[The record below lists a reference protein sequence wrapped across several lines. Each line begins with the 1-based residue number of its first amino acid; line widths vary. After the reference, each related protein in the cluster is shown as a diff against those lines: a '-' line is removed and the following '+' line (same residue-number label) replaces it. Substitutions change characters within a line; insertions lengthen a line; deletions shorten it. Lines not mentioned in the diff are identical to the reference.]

1 MIVEIF
7 GWLLVVVEHRT
18 EVVGVVVVVVDDR
31 GIALKVN
38 VERRQEQE
46 EEKQI
51 T

>member
-18 EVVGVVVVVVDDR
+18 EVVGVVVDDR
-31 GIALKVN
+31 GIVLKVN
-38 VERRQEQE
+38 VERREEQE